1 MPPSQSMERH
11 FGRKGFLACL
21 SLRALQD
28 GDTVDCVVTG
38 SWSKK
43 AAGEAKK
50 YCKVNIV
57 ATGDNKSI
65 PPAAEWKLSPEAK

>member
-1 MPPSQSMERH
+1 M
-11 FGRKGFLACL
+11 CYV
-21 SLRALQD
+21 SLLMLQE
-28 GDTVDCVVTG
+28 GDTVDQIVTG

-57 ATGDNKSI
+57 ATGDNKSV